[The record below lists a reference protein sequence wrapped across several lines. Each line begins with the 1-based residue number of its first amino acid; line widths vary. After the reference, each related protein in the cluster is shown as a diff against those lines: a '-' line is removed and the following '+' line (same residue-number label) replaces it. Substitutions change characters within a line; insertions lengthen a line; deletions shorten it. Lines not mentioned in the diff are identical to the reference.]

1 MAIGDITL
9 SASARSNLNALSA
22 TSGLLANTQNHLAT
36 GKVVNTASDNATA
49 YFASAGFLNSANDL
63 NNVKNN
69 LSSALQSVNS
79 FDNSL
84 SDVTSVITQLQ
95 GLATQALGTT
105 DTNTRAGL
113 ASQFNSLAT
122 QLDQLVN
129 DATFNGS
136 NLLNSTGNTLVVYF
150 NATNTTAL
158 TITGVNVTSAG
169 LLTSSGNAAASSWAA
184 ASNIQTSQ
192 SYLLTALSTL
202 RTDAAQFGGN
212 ATLIQTRQDFTSNLI
227 TSLQN
232 ASSGLVQADTNVE
245 GANLQALQAQNQLG
259 IVSLG
264 ISGTQEQA
272 ILRIL

>member
-9 SASARSNLNALSA
+9 SSSARSNLTALSA
-22 TSGLLANTQNHLAT
+22 TTTLLTQTQNHLAT
-36 GKVVNTASDNATA
+36 GKDVNVASDNATA
-49 YFASAGFLNSANDL
+49 YFASAGFLNAANDL
-63 NNVKNN
+63 NNVKNS
-69 LSSALQSVNS
+69 LSSSLESVNS

-84 SDVTSVITQLQ
+84 ADVTSVVAQLQ

-113 ASQFNSLAT
+113 ASQFNALTT
-122 QLDQLVN
+122 QLDELVN

-136 NLLNSTGNTLVVYF
+136 NLLNSSGATLVVFF
-150 NATNTTAL
+150 NAKNTSAL

-169 LLTSSGNAAASSWAA
+169 LLTSSGNTAGAAWAGASD
-184 ASNIQTSQ
+184 IQTSQ

-202 RTDAAQFGGN
+202 RTDAANFGGN

-227 TSLQN
+227 TSLQT
-232 ASSGLVQADTNVE
+232 ASSDLIQADTNVE
-245 GANLQALQAQNQLG
+245 GANLQALQAQQQLG
-259 IVSLG
+259 IVALG
-264 ISGTQEQA
+264 ISGTQEQS

>member
-1 MAIGDITL
+1 MAIGDISL
-9 SASARSNLNALSA
+9 SASARANLTAL
-22 TSGLLANTQNHLAT
+22 TSTTNLLAQTQEHLST
-36 GKVVNTASDNATA
+36 GKTVNTASDNATA
-49 YFASAGFLNSANDL
+49 YFASESFLNSANDL
-63 NNVKNN
+63 NNVKDN
-69 LSSALQSVNS
+69 LSSALESVNS
-79 FDNSL
+79 FDNSI

-105 DTNTRAGL
+105 STATRAGL
-113 ASQFNSLAT
+113 ASQFNQLTT

-136 NLLNSTGNTLVVYF
+136 NLLNSTSSTLVVYF

-169 LLTSSGNAAASSWAA
+169 LLTSSGNAASGSWANA
-184 ASNIQTSQ
+184 TTIQTSQ

-202 RTDAAQFGGN
+202 RTDAANFGGN

-232 ASSGLVQADTNVE
+232 ASTDLVQADTNVE
-245 GANLQALQAQNQLG
+245 GANLQALQAQDQLG

-264 ISGTQEQA
+264 ISGTLEQA

>member
-1 MAIGDITL
+1 MAIGDISL
-9 SASARSNLNALSA
+9 SASSRANLTAL
-22 TSGLLANTQNHLAT
+22 TSTTNLLAQTQAHLST
-36 GKVVNTASDNATA
+36 GKTVNSASDNATA
-49 YFASAGFLNSANDL
+49 YFASQGFLNSANDL

-69 LSSALQSVNS
+69 LSTSLESVNS
-79 FDNSL
+79 FDDSIA
-84 SDVTSVITQLQ
+84 DVTSVITQLQ

-113 ASQFNSLAT
+113 ASQFNALT
-122 QLDQLVN
+122 DQLDQLVN

-136 NLLNSTGNTLVVYF
+136 NLLNSTGNTLVVFF
-150 NATNTTAL
+150 NETNTTAL

-169 LLTSSGNAAASSWAA
+169 LLTSSGKAATSSWSTAT
-184 ASNIQTSQ
+184 NIQTSQ
-192 SYLLTALSTL
+192 SFLLTALSTL

-232 ASSGLVQADTNVE
+232 ASSDLIQADTNVE
-245 GANLQALQAQNQLG
+245 GANLQALQAQDQLG

-264 ISGTQEQA
+264 ISGTLEQS

>member
-1 MAIGDITL
+1 MAIGDISL
-9 SASARSNLNALSA
+9 STSARSNLSALTHTSA
-22 TSGLLANTQNHLAT
+22 LLGSTQEHLST
-36 GKVVNTASDNATA
+36 GKTVNTASDNATA
-49 YFASAGFLNSANDL
+49 YFASKGFLNAANDL

-69 LSSALQSVNS
+69 LATALESVNS
-79 FDNSL
+79 FDNSI
-84 SDVTSVITQLQ
+84 SDVTSVIVQLQ

-113 ASQFNSLAT
+113 ASQFNQLTT

-136 NLLNSTGNTLVVYF
+136 NLLNSTGNTLVVFF
-150 NATNTTAL
+150 NETNTTAL

-169 LLTSSGNAAASSWAA
+169 LLTASGNTAGGSWGTAT
-184 ASNIQTSQ
+184 NIQTSQ

-202 RTDAAQFGGN
+202 RTDAANFGGN
-212 ATLIQTRQDFTSNLI
+212 ATLIQTRQDFTANLI

-232 ASSGLVQADTNVE
+232 ASTDLVQADTNVE

-264 ISGTQEQA
+264 ISGTLEQA

>member
-1 MAIGDITL
+1 MAIGDISL
-9 SASARSNLNALSA
+9 SSSARSNLTALNTTAS
-22 TSGLLANTQNHLAT
+22 LLAQTQEHLST
-36 GKVVNTASDNATA
+36 GKTVNTASDNATA
-49 YFASAGFLNSANDL
+49 YFASKGFLNSANDL

-69 LSSALQSVNS
+69 LATALESVNS
-79 FDNSL
+79 FDNSI
-84 SDVTSVITQLQ
+84 SDVTSVIVQLQ

-113 ASQFNSLAT
+113 ASQFNALTT

-136 NLLNSTGNTLVVYF
+136 NLLNSATATLVVFF
-150 NATNTTAL
+150 NETNTTAL

-169 LLTSSGNAAASSWAA
+169 LLTSSGNTASSSWANT
-184 ASNIQTSQ
+184 SDIQSSQ

-202 RTDAAQFGGN
+202 RTDAANFGGN

-227 TSLQN
+227 NSLQN
-232 ASSGLVQADTNVE
+232 ASTDLVQADTNTE
-245 GANLQALQAQNQLG
+245 GANLQALQAQDQLG

-264 ISGTQEQA
+264 ISGTLEQA